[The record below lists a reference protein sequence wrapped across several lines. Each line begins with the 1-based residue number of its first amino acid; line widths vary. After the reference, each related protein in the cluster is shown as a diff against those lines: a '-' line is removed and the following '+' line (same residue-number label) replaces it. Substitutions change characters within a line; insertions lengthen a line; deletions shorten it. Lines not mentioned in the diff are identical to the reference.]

1 MLCSFRKYWN
11 YRQIDVWQF
20 LPFFDGI
27 VHFAMS
33 EFHKNTNVFLC
44 MAILWV
50 LILGCFYW
58 RLGCAAVE
66 FWVAD
71 HVASF
76 KSLQAKCHC
85 SDVAMSS
92 FDYFEVR
99 YQARRLQWI
108 IGLKTSDCQD
118 VLLMLFLRRWN
129 CSLSRNPKMAN
140 GWDFNFSWIILLT
153 FGAIPIVCIPHNPA
167 WGSKND
173 GRNERTGCHHTD
185 KTFI

>member
-1 MLCSFRKYWN
+1 M
-11 YRQIDVWQF
+11 
-20 LPFFDGI
+20 
-27 VHFAMS
+27 
-33 EFHKNTNVFLC
+33 
-44 MAILWV
+44 
-50 LILGCFYW
+50 CFYGHTLSFDSGLFLLAFGLVCGW
-58 RLGCAAVE
+58 

-71 HVASF
+71 HVTSF
-76 KSLQAKCHC
+76 KSLQASTTGTLPWCYSAKCHC

-99 YQARRLQWI
+99 NQARRLQWI
-108 IGLKTSDCQD
+108 IGLKTLDCQD
-118 VLLMLFLRRWN
+118 VLLVLFFHRWN

-173 GRNERTGCHHTD
+173 RRNERTGCHHTD
-185 KTFI
+185 ETFI